1 MIKNVGTVSVFV
13 SDQQRAKA
21 FYTDVLDLELRRD
34 EPLYPGSPHRWIAV
48 APPGAETEII
58 LYLPDENWDHYQ
70 QVVGETQ
77 AITLTVTDI
86 KTLFEALTQKGVN
99 FVQEPEVQP
108 WGTFALIADSEG
120 NRLLLVEH

>member
-108 WGTFALIADSEG
+108 WGTFALIEDSEG
-120 NRLLLVEH
+120 NRLLLVEN

>member
-1 MIKNVGTVSVFV
+1 MIKSVGTVSVFV
-13 SDQQRAKA
+13 SNQQRAKK
-21 FYTDVLDLELRRD
+21 FYTEVLDLELRRD
-34 EPLYPGSPHRWIAV
+34 EPLYPGSPNRWIAV

-58 LYLPDENWDHYQ
+58 LYLPDENWEHYQ
-70 QVVGETQ
+70 QVVGSTQ

-86 KTLFEALTQKGVN
+86 KNLYEALTQKGVN

-108 WGTFALIADSEG
+108 WGTFALIEDSEG